1 MSDEKDD
8 LKSIKVYKFDNTK
21 EKWHEFAFKFRVIA
35 DTRGYRGIIDGT
47 VIPPDEM
54 AVITI
59 TAEDTGEVLEE
70 KKNQL
75 KARKANKVG
84 YRDLVMSCEGIS
96 FTIVQN
102 AASEELPSG
111 DLKKAWERL
120 ERRWNPKTRE
130 DKVEVYTKF
139 LNYKLENTRQRPMDW
154 IAFMEKK
161 RAELMNTGHIMSD
174 ETFITH
180 LLNSLPQTVYEGA
193 ILVIKDKLRRSILEI
208 TEIEQILED
217 KFQAIKQAKGWDE
230 EEDDYALFV
239 SPSNKKGPKKV
250 FKGRCGYC
258 GEFGHK
264 AADCPNKKSNQN
276 KGQKPKFHQKKKQW
290 GRGDPKSKGHIDM
303 SKIKCYNCGEFGH
316 FARDCP
322 KARDNANIAQES
334 EQNHKSESML
344 DLDSTSVREECA
356 MVCTEPQYED
366 ASEDEVVYGDQG
378 INTEE
383 YEKTIYG
390 NLMQTQS
397 DEENDV
403 KCTVAQRAN
412 DSVILE
418 RKKRQFNHNDP
429 EENSGNYNQCEMM
442 ISDAGTEKSINEMIP
457 ETKGPT
463 DDGNR
468 NESQKAWT
476 MEMLMNGGDIS
487 TNTTNEE
494 ESMSD
499 DEKMFLYARAVHS
512 NHSIQYH
519 THQIIERQKVID
531 EYRNMMMEGMDLI
544 SLESNLHR
552 YHPVII
558 SQIINMIEADNF
570 CHHQTFES
578 VKRDLRNMWSEGI
591 QELENARS
599 HCTNNDENNNE
610 MEEIEVIDLCSV
622 SRCENNSIPE
632 GKESEMQESQDRSKH
647 DETDRKLDEFTTVRD
662 DSMTKKDNAESTMM
676 CWEPIENLEEEEP
689 RDGQEEKANMLV
701 ETTEKQKHEEEH
713 VGPTLVTGNRL
724 KISIEEFSWEKE
736 DDESTFET
744 EEPESG
750 QLVYI
755 TNLENGL
762 QMDGTELN
770 DEIGPNEKKPAA
782 YNRPAEMPSLNN
794 LKYEIDIYG
803 ETGNDYEHIE
813 DFPKGKNKK
822 NSKEHKYTKRD
833 KKKEGKQADLL
844 KSKTTRYH
852 HDIPRN
858 EGENEIALV
867 TKEMG
872 LNYLEKNIFIGD
884 SAATSH
890 MTNRKMGV
898 YDLVPING
906 SVMIGNGK
914 SISCTHKGKMDVIC
928 KHKDGSLA
936 RETWEVKIVPEL
948 NHDLFSFTKAMKD
961 GWQMNGRWKEGGLMI
976 ELFKTG
982 RASMK
987 FDRMIPSGSSWLMGI
1002 KVQRVIDHA
1011 HSAVEPGKSILTKR
1025 FHQITGHTGEY
1036 LLKPTAKYMKLNLI
1050 GKLPPCETCAK
1061 AKIRQRNI
1069 PKKKLKQ
1076 LPTRPGYRIFIDI
1089 SSFKHTSRGGNRHW
1103 LIVVDE
1109 FSDCVHSF
1117 FLNKKSDQIKILPM
1131 WIKGIAKKHRI
1142 EIKKIRLDN
1151 SGENKSLQK
1160 ECDKQNLGIIFE
1172 FTAPGTPQQN
1182 SIAERRIPALMGRAR
1197 AMLIQA
1203 GLEPKHKG
1211 ELWCEVIST
1220 ATKLD
1225 NIMVRPERTKPPYT
1239 LFYGEDAKYAQSL
1252 RIFGEMAVVAIHEGK
1267 KMRSKLDDRGKT
1279 CMFVGYAEN
1288 HAKDVYRF
1296 LNIHTKRI
1304 ILSRDVRWLNII
1316 WKRYKDKSIYARKQ
1330 AELFLDEEESS
1341 IEDEVYF
1348 EDLKDKSMEDGN
1360 NTDVQKRLGI
1370 DINMIGARE
1379 ETLGKTRSETKELS
1393 SPTNESM
1400 ERADL
1405 TMEDWIQETC
1415 FISAVTSGPNEPK
1428 TFQEAWHSPVKEERE
1443 NWQKAIRKEIK
1454 NMIERGVWRKV
1465 DRKNIPNNRR
1475 LIGNKWVFKIKRDG
1489 TYRARLVALGYSQ
1502 IPGVDYTDN
1511 FAPVAHD
1518 VSFRIALAR
1527 MMVEKLDSLV
1537 MDVET
1542 AFLYGDIE
1550 EEIFMKSPI
1559 GMEEIDPGSST
1570 EDCYQLKKGIYG
1582 LCQAARQ
1589 FWKKFV
1595 DTIKQ
1600 ESFGFQVSPADPC
1613 VLFKEDNL
1621 GICIIIMYVDDML
1634 IIGKKEQIED
1644 FASKIQKVFSV
1655 KIQHNFA
1662 DYLGCEF
1669 HMNKERTKGWL
1680 GQPSIIKSLE
1690 QKFGERAI
1698 KERLS
1703 LTPGTPRFTARR
1715 VENPEDKVNQQDHE
1729 TYRSGVGT
1737 LLYLTKHSRP
1747 DICNPVRELSKT
1759 MDAPAPA
1766 HLKEMYKLIR
1776 HVLATK
1782 GYGLKF
1788 ELRKDIIKWALKAL
1802 SDSDFASDKETRIS
1816 VFGYIIY
1823 FCGIPI
1829 AWRSKGMK
1837 SVVLSTTEAEYMAL
1851 SEVVKELKFI
1861 VQLLETMNIKV
1872 ELPIT
1877 VYVDN
1882 VGAIWLSNNRTTS
1895 DRTKHIDI
1903 RTSFVKEYQ
1912 EDGKIIIKFVKSEE
1926 NEADIFT
1933 KNTTNVIF
1941 NNHQK
1946 KLVWDKTNVDHEIR
1960 QESDQSENQQEG
1972 C

>member
-1 MSDEKDD
+1 M
-8 LKSIKVYKFDNTK
+8 
-21 EKWHEFAFKFRVIA
+21 
-35 DTRGYRGIIDGT
+35 
-47 VIPPDEM
+47 
-54 AVITI
+54 
-59 TAEDTGEVLEE
+59 
-70 KKNQL
+70 
-75 KARKANKVG
+75 
-84 YRDLVMSCEGIS
+84 
-96 FTIVQN
+96 
-102 AASEELPSG
+102 
-111 DLKKAWERL
+111 
-120 ERRWNPKTRE
+120 
-130 DKVEVYTKF
+130 
-139 LNYKLENTRQRPMDW
+139 
-154 IAFMEKK
+154 
-161 RAELMNTGHIMSD
+161 
-174 ETFITH
+174 
-180 LLNSLPQTVYEGA
+180 
-193 ILVIKDKLRRSILEI
+193 
-208 TEIEQILED
+208 
-217 KFQAIKQAKGWDE
+217 
-230 EEDDYALFV
+230 
-239 SPSNKKGPKKV
+239 
-250 FKGRCGYC
+250 
-258 GEFGHK
+258 
-264 AADCPNKKSNQN
+264 
-276 KGQKPKFHQKKKQW
+276 
-290 GRGDPKSKGHIDM
+290 
-303 SKIKCYNCGEFGH
+303 
-316 FARDCP
+316 
-322 KARDNANIAQES
+322 
-334 EQNHKSESML
+334 
-344 DLDSTSVREECA
+344 
-356 MVCTEPQYED
+356 
-366 ASEDEVVYGDQG
+366 
-378 INTEE
+378 
-383 YEKTIYG
+383 
-390 NLMQTQS
+390 
-397 DEENDV
+397 
-403 KCTVAQRAN
+403 
-412 DSVILE
+412 
-418 RKKRQFNHNDP
+418 
-429 EENSGNYNQCEMM
+429 
-442 ISDAGTEKSINEMIP
+442 
-457 ETKGPT
+457 
-463 DDGNR
+463 
-468 NESQKAWT
+468 
-476 MEMLMNGGDIS
+476 
-487 TNTTNEE
+487 
-494 ESMSD
+494 
-499 DEKMFLYARAVHS
+499 
-512 NHSIQYH
+512 
-519 THQIIERQKVID
+519 
-531 EYRNMMMEGMDLI
+531 
-544 SLESNLHR
+544 
-552 YHPVII
+552 
-558 SQIINMIEADNF
+558 
-570 CHHQTFES
+570 
-578 VKRDLRNMWSEGI
+578 
-591 QELENARS
+591 
-599 HCTNNDENNNE
+599 
-610 MEEIEVIDLCSV
+610 
-622 SRCENNSIPE
+622 
-632 GKESEMQESQDRSKH
+632 
-647 DETDRKLDEFTTVRD
+647 
-662 DSMTKKDNAESTMM
+662 
-676 CWEPIENLEEEEP
+676 
-689 RDGQEEKANMLV
+689 
-701 ETTEKQKHEEEH
+701 
-713 VGPTLVTGNRL
+713 
-724 KISIEEFSWEKE
+724 
-736 DDESTFET
+736 
-744 EEPESG
+744 
-750 QLVYI
+750 
-755 TNLENGL
+755 
-762 QMDGTELN
+762 
-770 DEIGPNEKKPAA
+770 
-782 YNRPAEMPSLNN
+782 
-794 LKYEIDIYG
+794 
-803 ETGNDYEHIE
+803 
-813 DFPKGKNKK
+813 
-822 NSKEHKYTKRD
+822 
-833 KKKEGKQADLL
+833 EGKQADLL

-852 HDIPRN
+852 HDIPGN
-858 EGENEIALV
+858 KGENEIALV

-936 RETWEVKIVPEL
+936 KETWEVKIVPEL

-1025 FHQITGHTGEY
+1025 FHQITGHTGEH

-1050 GKLPPCETCAK
+1050 GKLPPCETCTK

-1103 LIVVDE
+1103 LIVVDK

-1142 EIKKIRLDN
+1142 EIKRIRLDN

-1348 EDLKDKSMEDGN
+1348 EDLKDKSTEDGN
-1360 NTDVQKRLGI
+1360 NTDIQKKLGI

-1428 TFQEAWHSPVKEERE
+1428 TFQEAWHSLVKEERE

-1454 NMIERGVWRKV
+1454 NMIERRVWRKV

-1475 LIGNKWVFKIKRDG
+1475 LIGNKWVFKIKRYG

-1589 FWKKFV
+1589 FWKKFM

-1644 FASKIQKVFSV
+1644 IASKIQKVFSV
-1655 KIQHNFA
+1655 KIQHNLA

-1669 HMNKERTKGWL
+1669 YMSKERTKGWL

-1690 QKFGERAI
+1690 QKFGERAM

-1715 VENPEDKVNQQDHE
+1715 VENPEDKVNPQDHE
-1729 TYRSGVGT
+1729 IYRSGVGT

-1882 VGAIWLSNNRTTS
+1882 VGAIWLSNNHTTS

-1946 KLVWDKTNVDHEIR
+1946 KLVWDKTNVDHEIS
-1960 QESDQSENQQEG
+1960 QEPDQSENQQEG